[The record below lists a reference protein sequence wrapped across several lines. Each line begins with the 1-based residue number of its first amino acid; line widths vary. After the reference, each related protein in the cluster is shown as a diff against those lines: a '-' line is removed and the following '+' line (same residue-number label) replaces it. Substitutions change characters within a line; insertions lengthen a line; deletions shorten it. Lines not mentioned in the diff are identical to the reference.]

1 MEMVGKTALRWEVLS
16 HSGPEELLEPW
27 KKNID
32 KLGRCISLFH
42 GFDRMLTFDLETAN
56 GNVRLSEEARRLIIS
71 LECSVIC
78 AGPREDRWDEEEAG
92 CHFGQVPGV
101 FTYLLYYDTH
111 LLRCKQK
118 ASNQY
123 HHRTHFGQGG
133 QE

>member
-16 HSGPEELLEPW
+16 HSGSEELLEPW

-78 AGPREDRWDEEEAG
+78 EGPREDRWDEKEPAYHS
-92 CHFGQVPGV
+92 CQVPG
-101 FTYLLYYDTH
+101 FSTTL
-111 LLRCKQK
+111 
-118 ASNQY
+118 
-123 HHRTHFGQGG
+123 
-133 QE
+133 